1 MDGSVDGHGKSAL
14 AWRQYGSD
22 KRSESNKREGHCYSV
37 LVLSARTFGLCE
49 WARFFDYIQ

>member
-1 MDGSVDGHGKSAL
+1 MDGSVDGHVKSAL
-14 AWRQYGSD
+14 AWRQYGSN

-49 WARFFDYIQ
+49 WARFFDSIQ